1 MTESGFEEVRHT
13 ADWALRAEGATLEE
27 LLLNASRGM
36 LSLLGAEPAA
46 ARATRSTLELEAEDP
61 ESLLVAW
68 LGELLYR
75 METRQVTFGEMKITI
90 PNGFRLVAEVQEIP
104 LLHQA
109 RSIKA
114 VTYHDLAV
122 KRTPDGL
129 TATIVFDV

>member
-1 MTESGFEEVRHT
+1 
-13 ADWALRAEGATLEE
+13 
-27 LLLNASRGM
+27 
-36 LSLLGAEPAA
+36 
-46 ARATRSTLELEAEDP
+46 
-61 ESLLVAW
+61 
-68 LGELLYR
+68 
-75 METRQVTFGEMKITI
+75 METRQVTFGEMKIRI